1 MAFVKRSY
9 CTSFVFQVHGHR
21 AKWED
26 PTEWVIHSSPW
37 TERMQKRDWPSLLH
51 LRPEDVGYDSH
62 GAAASGASASSSKAS
77 QSDMSS
83 TDGQDPLV
91 STIGP
96 ITHSTLD
103 SVSMPSMPGFSLS
116 LFGLDFPMCT
126 FFLRH
131 LGFILDP
138 SLSLSLSLSLRK
150 SMVSPT
156 LVSITC
162 ASSMS
167 SSNHFPYILSLLL

>member
-1 MAFVKRSY
+1 MAFVKWSY

-116 LFGLDFPMCT
+116 LFGLGFSMCT

-138 SLSLSLSLSLRK
+138 SLSLFK
-150 SMVSPT
+150 SEKVDGVSYF
-156 LVSITC
+156 VSITC